1 MRIISLLLFRISL
14 NKRNMLCRFVLSF
27 VAIVIVSNAVCQQ
40 LPLRPDT
47 SYLKPLEI
55 IASDNQAILF
65 PTDTQGMVLLA
76 GKKVEIIDVANQNIS
91 LVNNNARQVFARV
104 AGIQVWE
111 NDGSGTQV
119 NVGTRGLSP
128 NRSWEFNVRQN
139 GYDISADAFGYP
151 EAYYNPPME
160 AVKRI
165 EIIRGAS
172 SLQYGPQFGGLLQYE
187 LDEANGDHP
196 FSFKTTQTIGSF
208 GLFSSYNAAKFKRKN
223 FALSGYYHYRQADG
237 WRQNSSYAIHNG
249 FLKMAYAYKR
259 FSISAE
265 CSRMSYINQQ
275 AGGLSDT
282 LFKTNPDTSL
292 RARNWF
298 NVPWLVPS
306 MKVNYRIDSSSS
318 LQLTAFGLH
327 GERNSVG
334 FTPAISIADT
344 INTLTS
350 NYNNRRVDR
359 DVYTNFG
366 TELRYRKNWK
376 TGNKNHNFAA
386 GIRYYQNHT
395 QRQQDGKGSVGSD
408 FDLAVEE
415 GSVFKR
421 DLDFYTSNT
430 AFFAENIFHVGKR
443 ISISPGIR
451 LEQIQQRAEGR
462 FGITGTDTV
471 LWQIEP
477 KQRLF
482 LLAGISAEYRFNSAS
497 EFYGGVSQNYRPV
510 LFSDLTP
517 PATTDTVNASL
528 SDASGYT
535 GEFGFRTRKSWLYF
549 DANLFYVHYANRIGT
564 LAIESNQGIR
574 QFRTNIGESVA
585 KGVEYLIEINPCKL
599 IGKTDCP
606 SFSASIFAS
615 GTFQDARYT
624 NLPKTTVVEG
634 MISSKNLEGNFVEYA
649 PRYNF
654 RTGLNLKW
662 KMLAFSAQVS
672 HSAEVFASA
681 DNTVEPSSNGND
693 GLIPAYTVADLNL
706 SITPFEHFEVKA
718 GVNNVGDVRYFTR
731 RSGGYPGPGLLP
743 ADIRNFWLSVGYS
756 F

>member
-1 MRIISLLLFRISL
+1 MIVRLSLSLVSLF
-14 NKRNMLCRFVLSF
+14 FVYS
-27 VAIVIVSNAVCQQ
+27 VQCQQ
-40 LPLRPDT
+40 LPFNSDT
-47 SYLKPLEI
+47 SHLKPLEV
-55 IASDNQAILF
+55 IANDNQAILF
-65 PTDTQGMVLLA
+65 PADTQGMVLLA

-111 NDGSGTQV
+111 NDGSGAQV

-165 EIIRGAS
+165 EIIRGAA
-172 SLQYGPQFGGLLQYE
+172 SLQYGPQFGGLLQYNI
-187 LDEANGDHP
+187 DEPEGNHP
-196 FSFKTTQTIGSF
+196 VSFKTTQTIGSF
-208 GLFSSYNAAKFKRKN
+208 GLFSSYNALKFSRKN
-223 FALSGYYHYRQADG
+223 FSVNGYYHYRQAEG
-237 WRQNSSYAIHNG
+237 WRQNSSYAIQNG
-249 FLKMAYAYKR
+249 FLKIAYAYKR

-265 CSRMSYINQQ
+265 CSRMSYTNQQ
-275 AGGLSDT
+275 AGGLTDT
-282 LFKTNPDTSL
+282 LFQTNPDTSL
-292 RARNWF
+292 RERNWF

-306 MKVNYRIDSSSS
+306 MKMNFRIDSTSN
-318 LQLTAFGLH
+318 LQFTAFGLL

-334 FTPAISIADT
+334 FTSAITVADT
-344 INTLTS
+344 INTLTG
-350 NYNNRRVDR
+350 NYNNRRIDR
-359 DVYTNFG
+359 DAYTNFG
-366 TELRYRKNWK
+366 AELRYRKNWK
-376 TGNKNHNFAA
+376 AGKQNHNFAA
-386 GIRYYQNHT
+386 GMRYYQNHT

-408 FDLAVEE
+408 FDLALEQ
-415 GSVFKR
+415 GNVFKR
-421 DLDFYTSNT
+421 DLDFHTSNM

-497 EFYGGVSQNYRPV
+497 EFYGGLSQNYRPV

-517 PATTDTVNASL
+517 PATTDTVDAGL

-549 DANLFYVHYANRIGT
+549 DANVFYVHYSNRIGT
-564 LAIESNQGIR
+564 LAIESAQGTR
-574 QFRTNIGESVA
+574 QFRTNIGESVS
-585 KGVEYLIEINPCKL
+585 KGIEYLVEINPCKL
-599 IGKTDCP
+599 IGKTECP
-606 SFSASIFAS
+606 SFNASIFAS
-615 GTFQDARYT
+615 GAFQDARYT
-624 NLPKTTVVEG
+624 NLPKTTTVDG
-634 MISSKNLEGNFVEYA
+634 IITTKNLEGNFVEYA

-662 KMLAFSAQVS
+662 KIIAFSAQIS

-681 DNTVEPSSNGND
+681 DNTVEASANGTD
-693 GLIPAYTVADLNL
+693 GLIPAYTVADINL
-706 SITPFEHFEVKA
+706 SIAPFEHFELKA
-718 GVNNVGDVRYFTR
+718 GINNVTDVRYFTR
-731 RSGGYPGPGLLP
+731 RTGGYPGPGVLP
-743 ADIRNFWLSVGYS
+743 AEARNIWISVGYS

>member
-1 MRIISLLLFRISL
+1 MIVRLS
-14 NKRNMLCRFVLSF
+14 LSF
-27 VAIVIVSNAVCQQ
+27 VSVFFVYNVNCQQ
-40 LPLRPDT
+40 LPLRSDT
-47 SYLKPLEI
+47 SHLKPLEV
-55 IASDNQAILF
+55 IANDNQAILF
-65 PTDTQGMVLLA
+65 PADTQGMVLLA

-111 NDGSGTQV
+111 NDGSGAQV

-165 EIIRGAS
+165 EIIRGAA
-172 SLQYGPQFGGLLQYE
+172 SLQYGPQFGGLLNYII
-187 LDEANGDHP
+187 DEPQGNRP
-196 FSFKTTQTIGSF
+196 LSFKTTQTIGSF
-208 GLFSSYNAAKFKRKN
+208 GLFSTYNAIKFSRKN
-223 FALSGYYHYRQADG
+223 FSVNGYYHFRQADG
-237 WRQNSSYAIHNG
+237 WRQNSSYTIHNG
-249 FLKMAYAYKR
+249 FLKIAYAYKR

-275 AGGLSDT
+275 AGGLTDS

-292 RARNWF
+292 RDRNWF

-306 MKVNYRIDSSSS
+306 VKLNFRIDSSSNI
-318 LQLTAFGLH
+318 QLTSFGLL

-334 FTPAISIADT
+334 FTSAINVDDT

-350 NYNNRRVDR
+350 SYNNRRIDR
-359 DVYTNFG
+359 DTYTNLG

-376 TGNKNHNFAA
+376 TGGKNHNFAA
-386 GIRYYQNHT
+386 GLRYYQNHT
-395 QRQQDGKGSVGSD
+395 QRLQEGKGSVGSD
-408 FDLAVEE
+408 FNLALEPGTE
-415 GSVFKR
+415 FKR
-421 DLDFYTSNT
+421 NLDFHTINT
-430 AFFAENIFHVGKR
+430 AFFAENILNVGNK

-451 LEQIQQRAEGR
+451 LERIQQSAKGQ
-462 FGITGTDTV
+462 FGISNNEPI

-482 LLAGISAEYRFNSAS
+482 FLAGLSTEYRVNGSS
-497 EFYGGVSQNYRPV
+497 EFYGGLSQNYRPV

-517 PATTDTVNASL
+517 PATTDTVDVAL

-535 GEFGFRTRKSWLYF
+535 GEFGFRTRNNWLYL
-549 DANLFYVHYANRIGT
+549 DANIFYIQYANRIGT
-564 LAIESNQGIR
+564 LALESEVGTR
-574 QFRTNIGESVA
+574 QFRTNIGVSVS
-585 KGVEYLIEINPCKL
+585 KGIEYLVEINPCKL
-599 IGKTDCP
+599 IGKTECP
-606 SFSASIFAS
+606 SFNASIFAS
-615 GTFQDARYT
+615 GAFQDARYT
-624 NLPKTTVVEG
+624 NLPKTTVVDG
-634 MISSKNLEGNFVEYA
+634 IVTTKNLEGNFVEYA

-654 RTGLNLKW
+654 RTGLNIKW
-662 KMLAFSAQVS
+662 KIVAISAQIS

-681 DNTVEPSSNGND
+681 DNTLEPSANATD
-693 GLIPAYTVADLNL
+693 GLIPAYTVADLNFG
-706 SITPFEHFEVKA
+706 ITPFEHFELKA
-718 GVNNVGDVRYFTR
+718 GINNVADARYFTR
-731 RSGGYPGPGLLP
+731 RAGGYPGPGILP
-743 ADIRNFWLSVGYS
+743 AEARNLWVSVGYS

>member
-1 MRIISLLLFRISL
+1 MLVRFCLLFV
-14 NKRNMLCRFVLSF
+14 FVF
-27 VAIVIVSNAVCQQ
+27 CVNDAFCQA

-47 SYLKPLEI
+47 SHLKPLEI
-55 IASDNQAILF
+55 IANDKQAILF
-65 PTDTQGMVLLA
+65 PADTHGMVLLA

-91 LVNNNARQVFARV
+91 LVNNNSRQVFARV

-111 NDGSGTQV
+111 NDGSGVQV

-165 EIIRGAS
+165 EIIRGAA
-172 SLQYGPQFGGLLQYE
+172 SLQYGPQFGGLLQYDI
-187 LDEANGDHP
+187 DEPQGNRP
-196 FSFKTTQTIGSF
+196 VSFKTTQTIGNF
-208 GLFSSYNAAKFKRKN
+208 GLFSSYNALKFKRKN
-223 FALSGYYHYRQADG
+223 FSVNGYYHYRQADG

-249 FLKMAYAYKR
+249 FLKIAYAYKR

-275 AGGLSDT
+275 AGGLTDT

-292 RARNWF
+292 RDRNWF
-298 NVPWLVPS
+298 NVPWIVPS
-306 MKVNYRIDSSSS
+306 VKLNFRIDSSSN
-318 LQLTAFGLH
+318 LQLTAFGLL

-334 FTPAISIADT
+334 FITEITIADT
-344 INTLTS
+344 INSLTG

-359 DVYTNFG
+359 DTYTNLG

-376 TGNKNHNFAA
+376 TGSKNHNFAA
-386 GIRYYQNHT
+386 GLRYYQNHT
-395 QRQQDGKGSVGSD
+395 QRLQEGKGSVGSD
-408 FDLAVEE
+408 FNLALEPDAE
-415 GSVFKR
+415 FKR
-421 DLDFYTSNT
+421 NLDFYTINT
-430 AFFAENIFHVGKR
+430 AFFAENIFQVGNK

-451 LEQIQQRAEGR
+451 LERIQQRAEGQ
-462 FGITGTDTV
+462 FGVSNNEPI

-482 LLAGISAEYRFNSAS
+482 FLVGFSAEYRFNSAS
-497 EFYGGVSQNYRPV
+497 ELYGGLSQNYRPV

-517 PATTDTVNASL
+517 TATTDTVDAGL

-549 DANLFYVHYANRIGT
+549 DANVFYVHYSNRIGT
-564 LAIESNQGIR
+564 LAIESTQGTR
-574 QFRTNIGESVA
+574 QFRTNIGESVS
-585 KGVEYLIEINPCKL
+585 KGIEYLVEINPCKL
-599 IGKTDCP
+599 IGKTECP
-606 SFSASIFAS
+606 SFNASIFAS
-615 GTFQDARYT
+615 GAFQDARYT
-624 NLPKTTVVEG
+624 NLPKTTPVDG
-634 MISSKNLEGNFVEYA
+634 IITTKNLEGNFVEYA

-654 RTGLNLKW
+654 RTGLNIKW
-662 KMLAFSAQVS
+662 KIVAFSAQIS

-681 DNTVEPSSNGND
+681 DNTLEPSANATD
-693 GLIPAYTVADLNL
+693 GLIPAYTVADLNFC
-706 SITPFEHFEVKA
+706 ITPFEHFELKA
-718 GVNNVGDVRYFTR
+718 GINNVADVRYFTR
-731 RSGGYPGPGLLP
+731 RAGGYPGPGILP
-743 ADIRNFWLSVGYS
+743 ADARNFWISVGYS